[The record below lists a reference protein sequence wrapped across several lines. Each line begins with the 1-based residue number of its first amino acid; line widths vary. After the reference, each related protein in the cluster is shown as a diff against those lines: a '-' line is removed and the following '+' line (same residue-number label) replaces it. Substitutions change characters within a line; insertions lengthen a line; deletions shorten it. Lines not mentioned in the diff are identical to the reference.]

1 MVTPKRLLI
10 VDDEE
15 TLTFSLYQTFINIP
29 IECEVITAS
38 DGSEALLRVEEKKF
52 DVVIT
57 DIAMP
62 GINGLDLVSMIKAK
76 YPDTRIVVITAYGSD
91 EREQQAY
98 KRGAEKYIEK
108 PFDLHEIRGLVV
120 KMLS

>member
-1 MVTPKRLLI
+1 MAEVKRLLI

-15 TLTFSLYQTFINIP
+15 TLTFSLYQTFINSP

-38 DGSEALLRVEEKKF
+38 SGNEALMRVEEAPF

-62 GINGLDLVSMIKAK
+62 GINGLDLLSMIKARN
-76 YPDTRIVVITAYGSD
+76 PGTEVIVITAYGSD
-91 EREQQAY
+91 ERKEQAIQ
-98 KRGAEKYIEK
+98 RGAKSYIEK
-108 PFDLHEIRGLVV
+108 PFDLHEIRDLVF
-120 KMLS
+120 KLIS

>member
-1 MVTPKRLLI
+1 MGDVKRLLI

-15 TLTFSLYQTFINIP
+15 TLTFSLYQTFINSP
-29 IECEVITAS
+29 VECEVITAS
-38 DGSEALLRVEEKKF
+38 NGNDALSRCEEKPF

-62 GINGLDLVSMIKAK
+62 GIDGLDLLSMIKALNA
-76 YPDTRIVVITAYGSD
+76 DTRVVVITAYGSD
-91 EREQQAY
+91 EREEQAY
-98 KRGAEKYIEK
+98 KRGAEMYIEK
-108 PFDLHEIRGLVV
+108 PFDLREIRDIVY